1 MERDERAWVAPEAG
15 VDASTTAARPV
26 GTPAAAADPER
37 PVEPPAPVGPMTLS
51 DILDGSFTILKRRP
65 RAVIGAVAVV
75 IVPVQVLS
83 AWLRST
89 SAVDVEGGSSPY
101 QVVLDLGSSTS
112 FGTTLAIAALASL
125 SLFFVGGIVSSF
137 VGAWY
142 GGVDISGREALRR
155 TFRRTGPFVVA
166 WIVLLPLK
174 AVSYALCI
182 LPLAVTVTFFALT
195 APAITLERVGPFAG
209 IKRSA
214 QLIARRFWPSLGI
227 VLLASLVENVLQF
240 SLSAIPMIIASLL
253 PSPADWMVLAV
264 GEAAAA
270 LIATTALVG
279 ASVLLYIDL
288 RARTEGLDL
297 ELRVVD
303 AYGPAS

>member
-1 MERDERAWVAPEAG
+1 VE
-15 VDASTTAARPV
+15 
-26 GTPAAAADPER
+26 AADHHER

-155 TFRRTGPFVVA
+155 TFRRTGPFLVA

-195 APAITLERVGPFAG
+195 APAIMLERIGPFAG

-253 PSPADWMVLAV
+253 PAPADWMVLAV

-270 LIATTALVG
+270 LIATTALVA

-303 AYGPAS
+303 AYGAAS